1 MEQTVIYN
9 GVEYAL
15 RRRFDGPDAAP
26 ARDVELEWVPTWVT
40 SFDTWE
46 KWYNQ
51 HESFLDINGNE
62 VLGPEDEDEYSFGDL
77 EVVSA

>member
-15 RRRFDGPDAAP
+15 RLRFDGPDSAP

-51 HESFLDINGNE
+51 HESFRDINGNE
-62 VLGPEDEDEYSFGDL
+62 VLGPEDEDEYWEIQEECDRL
-77 EVVSA
+77 